1 MKQNSS
7 VTILK
12 VFMVAVTAIIIALAA
27 FGVGVGVGV
36 AIPKAAALPAP
47 AAESE
52 RAPSASPGEA
62 IVTPAAPRPTL
73 GLTPAPAKAATVPPA
88 KNSSKSEKS
97 ELDTKLFNEALKL
110 LDSQFYGD
118 VPQGK
123 DLTYEALRGF
133 VSQLG
138 DPHTAFLDPDQAA
151 QFNSD
156 MQGQFEGI
164 GARVDKAEKGGV
176 EIKYLFAG
184 QPAEKAGVRVGDVIK
199 AVDGKDVTQLDLNEA
214 IALIRGPRDTKVVLT
229 IQRGDQAPFDMTVT
243 RARIEIPVV
252 EAKTLADG
260 KIEYVALSE
269 FSSVASGRL
278 EEALKTALAKKPTGL
293 ILDLRGNP
301 GGLLDAAV
309 RIGSYFVPEGQH
321 PHRALPGWTRA
332 GLPAQGELSAGRH
345 QLVVLVDGGSASA
358 SEIVAGAIQDAGTGK
373 LIGEKSYGKG
383 SVQLPNALSDGS
395 QLRVTIARWFTPKD
409 RAIHGVGL
417 EPDIVVP
424 LTDDDRQAKR
434 DPQLDRAVEF
444 LTTGK

>member
-1 MKQNSS
+1 MKQSRS
-7 VTILK
+7 VTVLK
-12 VFMVAVTAIIIALAA
+12 VFILGVTAIILVMAA

-36 AIPKAAALPAP
+36 SFPKAAALPAP
-47 AAESE
+47 AAELE
-52 RAPSASPGEA
+52 RAPSASPNEA
-62 IVTPAAPRPTL
+62 SVTPSAARPTL
-73 GLTPAPAKAATVPPA
+73 ALTPAPAKSTAVPPA
-88 KNSSKSEKS
+88 KSSSKNEKS
-97 ELDTKLFNEALKL
+97 ELDTKLFSEALKL
-110 LDSQFYGD
+110 LNSQFYGD
-118 VPQGK
+118 VPQGE

-133 VSQLG
+133 VNQLG
-138 DPHTAFLDPDQAA
+138 DPHTAFLDPEQAA

-164 GARVDKAEKGGV
+164 GARVDTAEKGGV
-176 EIKYLFAG
+176 EIRYLFAE
-184 QPAEKAGVRVGDVIK
+184 QPAEKAGVRVGDVIT
-199 AVDGKDVTQLDLNEA
+199 AVDGKDVIQLDLNEG
-214 IALIRGPRDTKVVLT
+214 IALIRGPRDTQVVLT
-229 IQRGDQAPFDMTVT
+229 IQRGDEAPFDLTVT

-252 EAKTLADG
+252 ESKTLADG
-260 KIEYVALSE
+260 KVEYVALSE

-293 ILDLRGNP
+293 VLDLRGNP

-309 RIGSYFVPEGQH
+309 RIGSYFVPDGNILIERFQDGREQLYPREGSY
-321 PHRALPGWTRA
+321 LLGDTK
-332 GLPAQGELSAGRH
+332 
-345 QLVVLVDGGSASA
+345 LVVLVDGGSASA
-358 SEIVAGAIQDAGTGK
+358 SEIVAGAIQDAGT

-395 QLRVTIARWFTPKD
+395 QLRVTIAHWFTPKD